1 MADRV
6 IKYNEFKG
14 ADGWGIDDFIAW
26 HRGLVQQYGN
36 KKAITKAGTPSS
48 VSLADYWFIK
58 LWLREGMPTK
68 IQSVMLLP
76 SSYKEQIAYFK
87 KYPTLYEVLG
97 FKTIEEV
104 KKYNPV
110 NTAAN
115 VVATTNGIVE
125 DISSTVGSVVKII
138 KVVAIVAVL
147 GGSILGGIYLY
158 NKTKTA

>member
-1 MADRV
+1 MAERV
-6 IKYNEFKG
+6 IKYDDFKS

-26 HRGLVQQYGN
+26 HRGLVQQFGN
-36 KKAITKAGTPSS
+36 KKAITKDGKQSS

-68 IQSVMLLP
+68 VQTVMLFP
-76 SSYKEQIAYFK
+76 SNYKEQIAYFK
-87 KYPTLYEVLG
+87 KYPTLYEILG

-138 KVVAIVAVL
+138 KVVAIVAVI

-158 NKTKTA
+158 KKAQA